1 MQNNATY
8 RMYENEVDQ
17 LFGSKL
23 ENYPLPDAHGDWE
36 DIQKRL
42 DARDN
47 QRKKPVMGKWLLA
60 LLLLSGITTGV
71 IYFGSS
77 SQKETTA
84 ATMAQREQPATVP
97 AHTNAEQVN
106 NTGAADNNTVSNN
119 NIGETQQGNG
129 TNTPVET
136 TVDVNEEKNNSNNN
150 INNTNTNPAAS
161 ANNTSNINTAAG
173 NITGGRE
180 VNRKPSPGTRNRA
193 TPVFSNKQKT
203 GTATVTNNT
212 RKEKRVSAVLNDG
225 DQNDDVTGTDTD
237 AAKDAGN
244 VTKQGA
250 GKTAE
255 PVADVTASAQQPA
268 TAVIYDL
275 PQPKTEEPKPAE
287 VTTTT
292 TSILNTNAAADQN
305 LAKNTPKTK
314 TKKTRTRREA
324 PEHEYYS
331 GMQGK
336 WYLEAFSGYNN
347 SIKQDKSFAAFLAP
361 AGYVEKRLNQENAL
375 VSLQAG
381 VNIKYRRN
389 HFIFGTG
396 LSYLELGDMVNY
408 DASYSGNIAL
418 NANGRSKLTYLEIP
432 ISAGY
437 DWASKRWGFSL
448 QGGISAGVLLGAKGQ
463 YVSLNSFSSEL
474 FDLNSNKSTFRKTQ
488 LNLLVTPSVNYFLN
502 GNTNVFVSPLYRLN
516 LQPVTATGA
525 AINQKYYGMGLR
537 VGIRTTL
544 R

>member
-23 ENYPLPDAHGDWE
+23 ENYPLPDAHGDW
-36 DIQKRL
+36 DNLQKRL

-47 QRKKPVMGKWLLA
+47 QRKKPVLGKWLLA
-60 LLLLSGITTGV
+60 LLLLSGITAGV
-71 IYFGSS
+71 VAVTSS
-77 SQKETTA
+77 SKKETAA
-84 ATMAQREQPATVP
+84 ATIAQREPAATVP
-97 AHTNAEQVN
+97 GKTNTEQGNEPVS
-106 NTGAADNNTVSNN
+106 SNN
-119 NIGETQQGNG
+119 TQQGNG
-129 TNTPVET
+129 THTQAENIVAG
-136 TVDVNEEKNNSNNN
+136 NEEKNSNNSRNN
-150 INNTNTNPAAS
+150 INSTNNPAAS
-161 ANNTSNINTAAG
+161 VKNTVSLNLPAGKPRNTPDAVKTATSIKLNRPVTVSGKNHGTGIAGSKNNGRKERHISTSPVMSPGDRNNPVTDADAANEAMAGKNTEEDKTPETAALTPVPAEQPLMTGIYDQTQPKAEESKPAETANNT
-173 NITGGRE
+173 
-180 VNRKPSPGTRNRA
+180 
-193 TPVFSNKQKT
+193 TP
-203 GTATVTNNT
+203 
-212 RKEKRVSAVLNDG
+212 
-225 DQNDDVTGTDTD
+225 
-237 AAKDAGN
+237 
-244 VTKQGA
+244 
-250 GKTAE
+250 
-255 PVADVTASAQQPA
+255 
-268 TAVIYDL
+268 
-275 PQPKTEEPKPAE
+275 
-287 VTTTT
+287 
-292 TSILNTNAAADQN
+292 ILNANAADQN
-305 LAKNTPKTK
+305 LAKNAPKTK
-314 TKKTRTRREA
+314 TKKARTRREA

-396 LSYLELGDMVNY
+396 LSYLELGDMVKY
-408 DASYSGNIAL
+408 DASFSGNVAL

-463 YVSLNSFSSEL
+463 YVSLNSFNSEL
-474 FDLNSNKSTFRKTQ
+474 FDLSSNKSTFRKTQ

-537 VGIRTTL
+537 IGIRTTL